1 MFDKVCLTTRLYR
14 QRDMTQANCHGG
26 KGVAFSIEVFNQSD
40 NDVTPSEGSL
50 IRVINPSIE
59 PMLSP
64 PPLPSII
71 VAYLELVRE
80 PSRLGRMFGFAVRK
94 EFNLL
99 VFPSVEVLLL
109 VFAGVEESNP

>member
-1 MFDKVCLTTRLYR
+1 MAVSVGL
-14 QRDMTQANCHGG
+14 
-26 KGVAFSIEVFNQSD
+26 FNQSD
-40 NDVTPSEGSL
+40 SDVTTSEGSL

-59 PMLSP
+59 PTLCPSP
-64 PPLPSII
+64 LII